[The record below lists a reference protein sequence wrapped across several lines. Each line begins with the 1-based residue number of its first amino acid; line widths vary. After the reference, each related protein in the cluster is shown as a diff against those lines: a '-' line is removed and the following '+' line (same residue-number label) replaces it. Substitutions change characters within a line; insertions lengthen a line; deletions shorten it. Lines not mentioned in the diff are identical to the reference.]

1 MKKEL
6 KTDKPVEHCAV
17 FGVTCNDI
25 GYSVSK
31 LLYKGLIAQQHRGQE
46 STGISILKTGGK
58 IYTYKRKGLVSK
70 VLNNK
75 KLSQYWGNIGI
86 GHNRYATTGSQE
98 FSSRDYMQPFH
109 YKNNEIEFAFAFNG
123 TIPNYDEIKKR
134 MEDMGRVFTTNT
146 DTEVIAQLLA
156 SLTLATESWPEILKM
171 ASKFLDGSYSLVLIT
186 KEGDIYGIRD
196 PLGFK
201 PLCIGEL
208 KTEKRN
214 IYFIASES
222 CAIDAVGGTLL
233 RDVRPGEIVHLSH
246 QKDIHSEMII
256 KSARTALCQF
266 EYVYFARPDSI
277 IDGVSVAQA
286 RLRMGRNLARRDFHF
301 LKELNIENDTIVV
314 PVPDSARSAA
324 VGYAKEANLPYLE
337 GLMKNR
343 FVHRTFILPSQ
354 EERKVAVKEKLNP
367 IKSVIRDKNLILVD
381 DSLVR
386 GTTMKQIVSLM
397 KEAGA
402 KSVHVRISCPPII
415 DACYMGIDFPTR
427 DELIAG
433 KLQAKEDNYI
443 EMIRR
448 KIGADTLLYQKLE
461 DLRDAIN
468 LKNKQ
473 LCMACLTGN
482 YPLKSIEKIKELG
495 RTITLDRYMG

>member
-324 VGYAKEANLPYLE
+324 VGYAKESSLPYLE

-495 RTITLDRYMG
+495 RTITLDRYMV

>member
-171 ASKFLDGSYSLVLIT
+171 AGKFLDGSYSLVLIT

-222 CAIDAVGGTLL
+222 CALDAVSGTLL

-468 LKNKQ
+468 LKNKH

-495 RTITLDRYMG
+495 RTITLDRYMV